1 MIIIRGLLRAI
12 DWLSEWTGRAVS
24 WVAVSIML
32 TMTYEVIM
40 RFIFRAPN
48 KWITDITIMSGG
60 TLFLLSTAFV
70 MLHNTNVRVDIF
82 YAKWSAKTKALV
94 DIIFTALYLFGA
106 IFVFTQQAWM
116 QARLSYL
123 QHEISQ
129 WGYWE
134 PTLVP
139 FRFIIAYGFSLLA
152 LQTFSW
158 FVKNVHILVK
168 GKPLALRAEGGNK
181 S

>member
-1 MIIIRGLLRAI
+1 MVIIKGLLRVI
-12 DWLSEWTGRAVS
+12 DWLSEWTGRVVS
-24 WVAVSIML
+24 WIAVSIMV
-32 TMTYEVIM
+32 TMTYEVMM

-48 KWITDITIMSGG
+48 KWITDVTIMSGG
-60 TLFLLSTAFV
+60 TLFLLSTAYV

-94 DIIFTALYLFGA
+94 DLIFTFCYLFGA
-106 IFVFTQQAWM
+106 IAVFTQQAWI
-116 QARLSYL
+116 QARLSFL

-134 PTLVP
+134 PSMVP
-139 FRFIIAYGFSLLA
+139 FRFVIAYGFTLLA
-152 LQTFSW
+152 LETLSW
-158 FVKNVHILVK
+158 FVKNVYLLAT
-168 GKPLALRAEGGNK
+168 GKQLTLRKEGG